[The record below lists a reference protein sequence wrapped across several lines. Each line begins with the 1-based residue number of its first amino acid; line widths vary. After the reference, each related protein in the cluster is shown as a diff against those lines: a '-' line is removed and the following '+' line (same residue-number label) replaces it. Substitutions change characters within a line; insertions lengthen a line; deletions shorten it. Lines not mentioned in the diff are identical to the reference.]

1 MPKCSN
7 PQNSKI
13 GYNALPDECKDKIAK
28 YLYRHLCRGVPGHYL
43 DMPVS
48 EEMHSAGFGN
58 GWVESGDAE
67 MVRDEIDQLF
77 S

>member
-1 MPKCSN
+1 MTKCSN

-13 GYNALPDECKDKIAK
+13 GYNQLPDECKDKIDK
-28 YLYRHLCRGVPGHYL
+28 FMYQHLCRGVPGHYI

-48 EEMHSAGFGN
+48 EELYPSGYGN
-58 GWVESGDAE
+58 GWVESGDAG
-67 MVRDEIDQLF
+67 MVRDEINQVF